1 MMPGPMPTVNGK
13 TFLTQQLAEIKKQTQ
28 AGKKVAV
35 SFDIDNTLFD
45 TRGRS
50 LAIGRMFDKAN
61 GTTYFKGK
69 TSKLMGNDAAETGAA
84 VGMSTDDLK
93 KFKSLWFREFFKGEN
108 YEKDTQMRQTINLAK
123 KAAAAGADVF
133 YVTARTQSE
142 EQFTIAELAEAG
154 LPNVDDKFVVS
165 KPKMKDKT
173 PEYKAGELA
182 KIAAQYDFVPWFITE
197 SRQDVRGVQKL
208 DAPVQSVLLETKFS
222 GTGTVDADTPIWSL
236 DVK

>member
-1 MMPGPMPTVNGK
+1 MPTVNGK
-13 TFLTQQLAEIKKQTQ
+13 TFLTKQLAEIKKQTQ

-69 TSKLMGNDAAETGAA
+69 SRTSMGNDAAETGAA
-84 VGMSTDDLK
+84 VGMSADHLK

-108 YEKDTQMRQTINLAK
+108 YEADTQMRQTINLAK

-165 KPKMKDKT
+165 KPRMADKT
-173 PEYKAGELA
+173 PEYKASELK
-182 KIAAQYDFVPWFITE
+182 KIHQQYDFVPWFITE
-197 SRQDVRGVQKL
+197 SRADIAGVQKL
-208 DAPVQSVLLETKFS
+208 DAPVRSVLLETKFS
-222 GTGTVDADTPIWSL
+222 GDRKVEADTPIWKL